1 MATRRAIRYTRQP
14 AMLTHLRSAFLALA
28 LLAPFLFTGCETT
41 GAFEGIQST
50 NMSRGAM
57 NTAIKAEPP
66 GDYYIGRRFYKQD
79 YKFWGW
85 VRKPG
90 QSWCQAQLV
99 MMNEQTKL
107 APDREAGKFG
117 SDNNYEYKLYGDFSG
132 QTVYEPASNGKYP
145 EFVLKS
151 YELVSA
157 TPGNIFN
164 VSGATDP
171 ARRIIPHP
179 Y

>member
-1 MATRRAIRYTRQP
+1 MT
-14 AMLTHLRSAFLALA
+14 THFRSAFFALALA
-28 LLAPFLFTGCETT
+28 LFAPLLFTGCETT
-41 GAFEGIQST
+41 SGFEGIQST
-50 NMSRGAM
+50 NITRSTM
-57 NTAIKAEPP
+57 NAAIKAEPP

-90 QSWCQAQLV
+90 QSWSQAQLV

-151 YELVSA
+151 YELVST
-157 TPGNIFN
+157 TPGNIYN

-179 Y
+179 F

>member
-1 MATRRAIRYTRQP
+1 MMI
-14 AMLTHLRSAFLALA
+14 HLRSAFFALALA
-28 LLAPFLFTGCETT
+28 LLAPFFLTGCETT
-41 GAFEGIQST
+41 NGFEGIQSSGV
-50 NMSRGAM
+50 SRVARDA
-57 NTAIKAEPP
+57 AIKAEPP

-90 QSWCQAQLV
+90 QSWSQAQLV

-107 APDREAGKFG
+107 APDREAGKIG
-117 SDNNYEYKLYGDFSG
+117 TDNNYEYKLIGEFSG

-145 EFVLKS
+145 EFVLKG
-151 YELVSA
+151 YEVIS
-157 TPGNIFN
+157 TNPPNIFN

-179 Y
+179 L

>member
-1 MATRRAIRYTRQP
+1 MTY
-14 AMLTHLRSAFLALA
+14 LRSAFLGLA
-28 LLAPFLFTGCETT
+28 LLAPFLLSSCQTGKPP
-41 GAFEGIQST
+41 FEGIQST
-50 NMSRGAM
+50 SPMSRSAM
-57 NTAIKAEPP
+57 NAAIRTEAP

-90 QSWCQAQLV
+90 QPWSQSQLV

-117 SDNNYEYKLYGDFSG
+117 TDNNYEYKLTGEFSG

-145 EFVLKS
+145 EFILKG
-151 YELVSA
+151 YEVVS
-157 TPGNIFN
+157 TNPPNIFN
-164 VSGATDP
+164 TPGATDP

-179 Y
+179 L